1 MSSKVT
7 FGKPSLPKQGKQ
19 VWHELTVLAVFLLC
33 LRVPDS
39 IHSFKG
45 NMAETIVFFYHQMW
59 WLLILCMILKP
70 ANPNP
75 TNCCHFFS
83 FREQD
88 LHPIHAVGQMP
99 GSPRQTGSQSFSS
112 CQGQLS
118 RYHPLILR
126 RQRGPGLLRALAGP
140 SLDSK

>member
-33 LRVPDS
+33 LRMPDS

-45 NMAETIVFFYHQMW
+45 NMAETIVFLHDSEASESESDKF
-59 WLLILCMILKP
+59 LPL
-70 ANPNP
+70 
-75 TNCCHFFS
+75 FS

-126 RQRGPGLLRALAGP
+126 RQRGPGLPRALAGP